1 MLIAGTLAGFLIGF
15 ICLPITLSSEPVS
28 RHPSRV
34 AAATIASA
42 FLGALLAF
50 AAAPQAPRPRPLD
63 AKRALTYFIADG
75 SGQAGFHADD
85 RQLALWALEAWRRS
99 AAQALRFEPANESTA
114 LVRLYWVDANDG
126 QYGEMRP
133 LTVDGRPGA
142 AVFVQPDVESL
153 GEDLAP
159 RARRDVLFRDSIVY
173 LTCLHELGHA
183 LGLAHTRDFRDIMY
197 FFGYDGEIVEY
208 FGRYRAQLRARND
221 IASVSGLSDVD
232 VRRLRAMY
240 PVE

>member
-1 MLIAGTLAGFLIGF
+1 M
-15 ICLPITLSSEPVS
+15 S
-28 RHPSRV
+28 RHAVGIV
-34 AAATIASA
+34 AVTIASG
-42 FLGALLAF
+42 LLVALRLVEPT
-50 AAAPQAPRPRPLD
+50 AAQSPRPRTLD
-63 AKRALTYFIADG
+63 AKSPITYFIADG
-75 SGQAGFHADD
+75 SGETGFRAAD
-85 RQLALWALEAWRRS
+85 RQLALWALEAWQRS

-133 LTVDGRPGA
+133 LTVEGRPGA
-142 AVFVQPDVESL
+142 AVFVQPDPESL
-153 GEDLAP
+153 GEDLAQ

-197 FFGYDGEIVEY
+197 FFGYGGDIVDY

-221 IASVSGLSDVD
+221 IASVSGLSDGD
-232 VRRLRAMY
+232 VSRLRAMY
-240 PVE
+240 SAE